1 MPPKKGQVKGEPACE
16 ELAAEEVKEEENAS
30 VDDEN
35 EAAEACSAKSERRA
49 SSPLSSAGDAS
60 EAEGKVKEEIPVT
73 PKRKRQEKEEPS
85 TPSPTKKARA
95 PKSPGTP
102 KASWLTK
109 LPQPSEPPAL
119 TTASRQINQEDHL
132 ALWFAII
139 SRFNEFKP
147 SSDEGMNKYH
157 WLERKMG
164 RAADDR
170 HKYGW
175 GEYLR
180 GPFMI
185 FAKSLLSWIQSGC
198 PPSGLSVPKGKAEEG
213 WMDWKLVASTIYEEF
228 RPAWADLQKERQLG
242 KDGNERLR
250 MASGGMLKKIL
261 SALDG

>member
-1 MPPKKGQVKGEPACE
+1 MAPKKAQVKMEAACE
-16 ELAAEEVKEEENAS
+16 EAADAEVKTEEDAT
-30 VDDEN
+30 VDDEK
-35 EAAEACSAKSERRA
+35 EASEACETKVERRG
-49 SSPLSSAGDAS
+49 SSPLSSVGDAS
-60 EAEGKVKEEIPVT
+60 EVESNVKEEEPAT
-73 PKRKRQEKEEPS
+73 PKKKRRTKEDPS

-109 LPQPSEPPAL
+109 LPQPTAAPPL
-119 TTASRQINQEDHL
+119 TGASRQINQEDHL
-132 ALWFAII
+132 AVWFAII
-139 SRFNEFKP
+139 SRFNEYKP
-147 SSDEGMNKYH
+147 PTEEGVNKYH
-157 WLERKMG
+157 WLERKLG
-164 RAADDR
+164 RAPDDR

-185 FAKSLLSWIQSGC
+185 FAKSLLSWIHSGC
-198 PPSGLSVPKGKAEEG
+198 PAGGFSVPQGKKEEG
-213 WMDWKLVASTIYEEF
+213 WMDWKLVAATIYEEF

-261 SALDG
+261 AALEG